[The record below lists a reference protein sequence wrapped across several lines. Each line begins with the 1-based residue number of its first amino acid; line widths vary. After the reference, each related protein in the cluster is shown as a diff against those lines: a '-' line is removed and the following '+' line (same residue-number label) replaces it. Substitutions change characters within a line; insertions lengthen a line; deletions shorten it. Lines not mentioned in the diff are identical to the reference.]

1 MIAFLAGVW
10 VARQLGPAMYGVIG
24 FASAIV
30 LYFTH
35 LAGCGIDL
43 PGVRDVARDR
53 ERVAALGA
61 DLLTARLLISL
72 ALCAIL
78 AAGALLFLGGL
89 EGLVLALYALTL
101 LSVGPS
107 PRWILIGLS
116 RPRPVALA
124 RTVGEAL
131 YLGLVLLLVRQAGDV
146 ALVPWAQFLGD
157 VLATAILLVALA
169 RGGMRFRLR
178 VDWAKVRPILARAFP
193 LVINVVVGLMIFNS
207 DLIFLWIFR
216 DRESVGQY
224 GAAYQLISF
233 LTNVATAFAFSLL
246 PVLSAAAAED
256 GERDRLYRTSQAQVF
271 ALGLPIAVGG
281 ALVAP
286 RIIALVFGAD
296 YAPAAL
302 PLAVLLASVPF
313 LLYRD
318 VGSMAL
324 IVSGREPA
332 VMRIT
337 ALTLAVNVGLNL
349 IFIPRYGLPAAA
361 GSTLFAEI
369 VRAWLTARVLRFERW
384 PGLEPG
390 RMWKA
395 VAAAAAMTGVLALAP
410 GWPVYAAIGGGAA
423 VYAAVLAATGAI
435 EIRRGAWPALR
446 V

>member
-24 FASAIV
+24 FASAVV

-53 ERVAALGA
+53 ERVAALGS

-72 ALCAIL
+72 GLSAVL
-78 AAGALLFLGGL
+78 AAAALLFLPGL
-89 EGLVLALYALTL
+89 EGPVLALYALTL
-101 LSVGPS
+101 LAVGPS

-124 RTVGEAL
+124 RTAGEAL
-131 YLGLVLLLVRQAGDV
+131 YLGLVLLLVRERGDV
-146 ALVPWAQFLGD
+146 VLVPWAQFLGD
-157 VLATAILLVALA
+157 VLATAVLLVWLA
-169 RGGMRFRLR
+169 RTGMRFRLR
-178 VDWAKVRPILARAFP
+178 VDWARVRPVLARAFP
-193 LVINVVVGLMIFNS
+193 LVVNVVVGLMIFNS
-207 DLIFLWIFR
+207 DLVFLWIFR
-216 DRESVGQY
+216 DRESVGHY

-233 LTNVATAFAFSLL
+233 LTNIATAYAFSLL
-246 PVLSAAAAED
+246 PVLSAATGED
-256 GERDRLYRTSQAQVF
+256 GERDRIYRTSQAQVF

-286 RIIALVFGAD
+286 QFISLVFGPA
-296 YAPAAL
+296 YAPSAL
-302 PLAVLLASVPF
+302 PLSVLIASVPF
-313 LLYRD
+313 LLFRD

-324 IVSGREPA
+324 IVSRREPA

-337 ALTLAVNVGLNL
+337 ALTLIVNVGLNV
-349 IFIPRYGLPAAA
+349 IFIPRYGMAAA
-361 GSTLFAEI
+361 AASTLVAEV
-369 VRAWLTARVLRFERW
+369 VRALLTARVLREVRW
-384 PGLEPG
+384 PGLAPG

-395 VAAAAAMTGVLALAP
+395 AVAAAAMAGALALGP
-410 GWPVYAAIGGGAA
+410 GLPLFARIALGAA

-435 EIRRGAWPALR
+435 EFRRGALPALR